1 MSILSWNYREAGNPS
16 AIRAL
21 RELVR
26 SYRPV
31 ILFLME
37 TKVHGRRMEV
47 LRSQLSFAHCFSV
60 DSIGIGGGLSIF
72 WSTDIQLHVSSYSS
86 NFIDCEI
93 RSDGTQWRLTG
104 FYGFPDRTRR
114 RLPWLCCGDFNDIA
128 ALYEKLGGPPCS
140 TVEWSSLFRD
150 AICSVLVAPVSY
162 HSPLLI
168 GTASTSS
175 EGVNRRFCF
184 DNSWL
189 SEPDLGET
197 VDRAWAAGAT
207 LSFSD
212 RISLVVDHI
221 RLWGK
226 QRNRLR
232 WAQKETIKRRLGED
246 QHTID
251 PAEIR
256 RLKGQWNAILEAEDV
271 RLKQQAKAFWFRH
284 GEKNTKYFHNSIK
297 ARRKRNRITKLTDD
311 AGNVTS
317 DEPAICGM
325 IHTYFSNLFQ
335 AAESSTGEV
344 LRLVKPLV
352 DESANNAL
360 IAPFSDEEFR
370 NALFQMEPNKASGPD
385 GLNPAFF
392 QKFWSIIGGDICQAC
407 REWLQLGALPP
418 SLATTLIVL
427 IPKCDNPLHVTEFRS
442 IALCNVIYKILSKA
456 LATRLKSLLPTII
469 SLNQSAFVPGRLI
482 TDNFIV
488 ASETLHGLKQ
498 RSRGNSGS
506 CALKID
512 IAKAYDR
519 VSWDYLLAML
529 TALGFSAVWIKWM
542 RICISNI
549 SYMISV
555 NGTEV
560 GPIIS
565 SRGLRQG
572 DPLSPYLFLIVAE
585 GLSLLLKDGERR
597 GVIHGCRARLGCLR
611 ISHLFFADHSLL
623 FFNGTVSE
631 ATQVKHIL
639 GIYEA
644 ASGQSINYGKSGILF
659 SLCIALDV
667 KQAISTLLGVHLPL
681 GQSHYLGLPSLLGR
695 SKKQIFSFLKDRIW
709 KRINNWNNRFLSW
722 AGREILIKAIIQAI
736 PTYCMNVFLILAT
749 TCFELQSMGGMGFR
763 DLRCFNTALL
773 GKQGWRLIV
782 DTTTLS
788 YQVLKAKYFPRGDFL
803 TARLGTNY
811 SFVWRSVLFAQRVL
825 LRGVRWRVRDGQHIL
840 VNRDPWILKVGGFH
854 PDDGPMA
861 IPTAMRVC
869 DLFFPGE
876 RQWDPAK
883 LLSYFS
889 IDDVHAILGIPLSIR
904 PIPDKLI
911 CICDRRGIY
920 SVKTAYYEAHEDLG
934 DRRQRVQ
941 GFVWKRIWSLDVPP
955 KVRDF
960 LWRCCRDVLPTKDN
974 LQLRGVNVDLHY
986 LFCHEH
992 ESMQHVFLD
1001 CPIAKELWRLAGLA
1015 WKLWLARND
1024 KFWHDKRVTPHQI
1037 HIQANSYYSDLQAIM
1052 SGGTTRTVA
1061 FPLPL
1066 CFRAAAAMT
1075 LSSHWLAFI
1084 DGSIFAE
1091 AGLLGFGILFEDGEG
1106 SFSLA
1111 LSGYEDDNDSLA
1123 MAEALALRQCLLFA
1137 RDEMLQAGSIF
1148 TDNQLLIHFGLIISD
1163 CKAILCTRNNIS
1175 VSWIRRSENG
1185 GAHSL
1190 ARAYLFSIAV
1200 FRCGLI
1206 YLPVFWIIIPR
1217 DNSYF
1222 Q

>member
-1 MSILSWNYREAGNPS
+1 
-16 AIRAL
+16 
-21 RELVR
+21 
-26 SYRPV
+26 
-31 ILFLME
+31 
-37 TKVHGRRMEV
+37 MEV

-60 DSIGIGGGLSIF
+60 DSISIGRGLSIF
-72 WSTDIQLHVSSYSS
+72 WSTDIRLHVSGYSS

-114 RLPWLCCGDFNDIA
+114 QASWNLLRALAAMSQLPWLCCGDFNDIE
-128 ALYEKLGGPPCS
+128 ALYEKLGGPPRLSHLMSGFCDALSDARLSDILQIDSSFTYTYQEGSAACVKEKLDRACS
-140 TVEWSSLFRD
+140 TAEWSSLFCD
-150 AICSVLVAPVSY
+150 AICSVLVVPVSD

-168 GTASTSS
+168 DTASTSLD
-175 EGVNRRFCF
+175 GVNRRFRF

-189 SEPDLGET
+189 SEPDLGKT
-197 VDRAWAAGAT
+197 VVRAWASGAT
-207 LSFSD
+207 FSFSA
-212 RISLVVDHI
+212 RTSLVMDHI

-246 QHTID
+246 QHTMA
-251 PAEIR
+251 PVEIR

-284 GEKNTKYFHNSIK
+284 GDKNTKYFHNIIR
-297 ARRKRNRITKLTDD
+297 AT
-311 AGNVTS
+311 
-317 DEPAICGM
+317 
-325 IHTYFSNLFQ
+325 
-335 AAESSTGEV
+335 ESSPDEV

-370 NALFQMEPNKASGPD
+370 TALFQMDPNKAPGPD

-392 QKFWSIIGGDICQAC
+392 QKFWSTIGGHICQAC
-407 REWLQLGALPP
+407 REWLQLGALPL

-427 IPKCDNPLHVTEFRS
+427 IPKCDNPLH
-442 IALCNVIYKILSKA
+442 ILSKA
-456 LATRLKSLLPTII
+456 LATRLKSLLTTII

-488 ASETLHGLKQ
+488 AFETLHDLKQ

-529 TALGFSAVWIKWM
+529 TALGFSAIWIKWM
-542 RICISNI
+542 RMCISNI
-549 SYMISV
+549 SYMISM
-555 NGTEV
+555 NGSEV
-560 GPIIS
+560 GPIIP

-572 DPLSPYLFLIVAE
+572 DPLSPYLFLLVAE
-585 GLSLLLKDGERR
+585 GLSLLLTDGERR
-597 GVIHGCRARLGCLR
+597 GVIHGCWARLGCPR
-611 ISHLFFADHSLL
+611 ISHLFFADDSLL
-623 FFNGTVSE
+623 FFNGMVSE
-631 ATQVKHIL
+631 ATHVKHIL
-639 GIYEA
+639 GVYEA
-644 ASGQSINYGKSGILF
+644 TSGQSINYGKSGLLF
-659 SLCIALDV
+659 SPCIALDV
-667 KQAISTLLGVHLPL
+667 KQAISALLGVHLPL

-695 SKKQIFSFLKDRIW
+695 SKRQIFSFLKDRIW
-709 KRINNWNNRFLSW
+709 KR
-722 AGREILIKAIIQAI
+722 REILIKAVIQAI
-736 PTYCMNVFLILAT
+736 PTYCMNVFLIPAT
-749 TCFELQSMGGMGFR
+749 TCSELQVLMNKFWWGGCREGSRGINWLSWDRMCYAKSMGGMGFR

-811 SFVWRSVLFAQRVL
+811 SFVWMSVL
-825 LRGVRWRVRDGQHIL
+825 WRVGDGQRIF
-840 VNRDPWILKVGGFH
+840 VNRDPWIPKVGGFH
-854 PDDGPMA
+854 PDDAAVGPA
-861 IPTAMRVC
+861 NS
-869 DLFFPGE
+869 
-876 RQWDPAK
+876 
-883 LLSYFS
+883 LSYFS
-889 IDDVHAILGIPLSIR
+889 IDDVHDILGIPLSSR
-904 PIPDKLI
+904 PILDKLI
-911 CICDRRGIY
+911 WICDRRGIY
-920 SVKTAYYEAHEDLG
+920 LVKTAYYEALADLG
-934 DRRQRVQ
+934 ESRQRVH
-941 GFVWKRIWSLDVPP
+941 GFVWQRIWSLDVPP

-960 LWRCCRDVLPTKDN
+960 LWRCCRGVLPTKDN
-974 LQLRGVNVDLHY
+974 LQLRGVNVNLHC

-1001 CPIAKELWRLAGLA
+1001 CPLAKELWRLAGLVLPSSLSSFLDFFAYVFEIAGRDRATRIGIQA

-1024 KFWHDKRVTPHQI
+1024 KLWHDKRET
-1037 HIQANSYYSDLQAIM
+1037 M
-1052 SGGTTRTVA
+1052 SGGTTRTIA

-1066 CFRAAAAMT
+1066 CFRATAATT

-1091 AGLLGFGILFEDGEG
+1091 AGLLGFSILFEDGEG

-1111 LSGYEDDNDSLA
+1111 LSGYEDGPDT
-1123 MAEALALRQCLLFA
+1123 
-1137 RDEMLQAGSIF
+1137 GSIF
-1148 TDNQLLIHFGLIISD
+1148 IDTQLLIHALNSRSLDFSYFGLIISE
-1163 CKAILCTRNNIS
+1163 CKAILCTRNDIS
-1175 VSWIRRSENG
+1175 VSWIRHSENG

-1190 ARAYLFSIAV
+1190 ARASVLYSRFQIWV
-1200 FRCGLI
+1200 D
-1206 YLPVFWIIIPR
+1206 IPACIL
-1217 DNSYF
+1217 DHYSSK
-1222 Q
+1222 